1 MELKKIV
8 SSVQSIAQAIA
19 SVMKVEVTIVDKN
32 LDRIAVTGEKKASFN
47 NRIDVDSIFA
57 YSLKTGEGLVV
68 ENPKE
73 HAVCKRCK
81 DKENCKEY
89 AEVCCP
95 IKVKDEPV
103 GVIGLIA
110 LNEEQRK
117 EIIKNRE
124 DLLDFLNK
132 MADLIGT
139 KLIELEKTEKIKL
152 LLKELETVLNSVD
165 KSIVAVDEEGKIIQ
179 FNFKATELFNMDGN
193 KLKGIN
199 IIDLI
204 ENINVNE
211 ILTGNEEV
219 KNIPFEYNHADCSI
233 RGFYSGKLIEVEG
246 SKIGM
251 VFTFSN
257 VCEMLEVVNYISN
270 TNIITTFDDIIGN
283 SFVMEQV
290 KKDAKK
296 ASFSNSTVLIHG
308 ESGTGKELFARAIH
322 FNSNR
327 GKGPFIPINC
337 AAIPESLLESELFG
351 YEEGSFT
358 GGKKGGRA
366 GKFEL
371 ANKGTIFLDE
381 IGDMPI
387 HLQTKLLRVLQE
399 YTIEKIGANDNISV
413 DVRIIAAT
421 NRDLEKKVLEGEFRE
436 DLFYRLNVIPIHIP
450 PLRERKE
457 DVENII
463 YELLRKCNKKLNKNI
478 LGFNKDAIDIF
489 KKYSWP
495 GNVRELENSIEYAV
509 NMCNLNFI
517 GMEDLPVRLKKKKEC
532 CKNIEERIIPIKD
545 LERREIEKAL
555 EYYKG
560 DKQAVEKAA
569 RALGLGRATMY
580 RKIKSYNITVSL

>member
-1 MELKKIV
+1 MVELKKIV

-32 LDRIAVTGEKKASFN
+32 LERIAVTGGKKASFN
-47 NRIDVDSIFA
+47 NRIDVDSVFA
-57 YSLKTGEGLVV
+57 YSLRTGESFVV

-73 HAVCKRCK
+73 HEACRRCN
-81 DKENCKEY
+81 DRENCKEY

-95 IKVKDEPV
+95 IKIKDEPI

-110 LNEEQRK
+110 LNEEQRN
-117 EIIKNRE
+117 EIIKNKK

-139 KLIELEKTEKIKL
+139 KLIELKKTEKIKL

-165 KSIVAVDEEGKIIQ
+165 KSIVGVDEEGKIIQ
-179 FNFKATELFNMDGN
+179 FNLKATQLFNRHGYE
-193 KLKGIN
+193 LKGIN
-199 IIDLI
+199 IIDLV
-204 ENINVNE
+204 ETINVNE
-211 ILTGNEEV
+211 ILR
-219 KNIPFEYNHADCSI
+219 KNQEIKNVPFEYNHKDCSI
-233 RGFYSGKLIEVEG
+233 RGFYSGKLMEVEG
-246 SKIGM
+246 SKIGI

-257 VCEMLEVVNYISN
+257 VCEILEVVNYISN

-283 SFVMEQV
+283 SLVMEKV
-290 KKDAKK
+290 KKDAKR

-327 GKGPFIPINC
+327 AKGPFIPINC
-337 AAIPESLLESELFG
+337 AAIPEALLESELFG

-399 YTIEKIGANDNISV
+399 YTIEKIGANNNISV

-436 DLFYRLNVIPIHIP
+436 DLFYRLNVIPIYIP
-450 PLRERKE
+450 PLRDRKE
-457 DVENII
+457 DLENII
-463 YELLRKCNKKLNKNI
+463 YDLLRRCNKKLNKNI
-478 LGFNKDAIDIF
+478 LGFNRDAIDIF

-509 NMCNLNFI
+509 NMCILNFI
-517 GMEDLPVRLKKKKEC
+517 GIEDLPMRLKRKENH
-532 CKNIEERIIPIKD
+532 KGTNERIMPIKD
-545 LERREIEKAL
+545 LEKREIKKAL
-555 EYYKG
+555 KYYKG

-580 RKIKSYNITVSL
+580 RKIKSYNITVS